1 MGCEISDSMELNSWL
16 ILSSVTA
23 LCFKGLWR
31 TSRYFSYFYFFYFF
45 YCSPQY
51 TVSENDQQEIQ
62 EVKTECVLRCHWGS
76 VRSFVNEPH
85 SDTQCLNFCIFSLIP
100 WKHKHIIAN
109 KKKYVVLLNEG
120 GKKSKE
126 FHFPSQLNSKLFSLC
141 HTVSIKYFSSQKLKD

>member
-1 MGCEISDSMELNSWL
+1 MKYLTAWSWIHDWFSALLLLYVSKAFEELL
-16 ILSSVTA
+16 GI
-23 LCFKGLWR
+23 FPI
-31 TSRYFSYFYFFYFF
+31 FIFFIFF

-109 KKKYVVLLNEG
+109 KKKYIVLLNEG

>member
-1 MGCEISDSMELNSWL
+1 MKYLTARSWIHDWFSALLPFYVSKAFEELL
-16 ILSSVTA
+16 GI
-23 LCFKGLWR
+23 FPI
-31 TSRYFSYFYFFYFF
+31 FFFFF
-45 YCSPQY
+45 YCSPQC

-62 EVKTECVLRCHWGS
+62 EVKTECVLRCHWKS

-126 FHFPSQLNSKLFSLC
+126 FHFPSQLNSELFSLY